1 MNEKE
6 VKKAEI
12 FSEIEIQINKMDN
25 KSGLLI
31 SAIGIV
37 FALTI
42 DLFSIFS
49 QAGFLTA
56 GKCYKVFCYLFSIM
70 YISSFILSMAFFVLT
85 IFPRK
90 NKKQKTINE
99 EKIHINYY
107 YDLSELQR
115 ENSFNKEKRNQIFNK
130 KIEEELR
137 SGENLTNQIFT
148 NADICRRKHD
158 NLNAG
163 IKTLIPFVISLVG
176 LIILLMV
183 GARL

>member
-6 VKKAEI
+6 VKKAKI
-12 FSEIEIQINKMDN
+12 FSEIEMQINKMDN

-49 QAGFLTA
+49 QTGFLTA
-56 GKCYKVFCYLFSIM
+56 GKCYKVFCYFFAIL
-70 YISSFILSMAFFVLT
+70 YVSSFIISMVFFVLT

-115 ENSFNKEKRNQIFNK
+115 ENSLNKEKRNQIF
-130 KIEEELR
+130 I
-137 SGENLTNQIFT
+137 

>member
-6 VKKAEI
+6 VKKTEI
-12 FSEIEIQINKMDN
+12 FGEIEMQINKMDN

-31 SAIGIV
+31 SAVGIV

-56 GKCYKVFCYLFSIM
+56 GKCYKVFCYFFAIL
-70 YISSFILSMAFFVLT
+70 YVSSFIISMLFFVLT

-90 NKKQKTINE
+90 NKKQKAINE
-99 EKIHINYY
+99 EKLHINYY

-115 ENSFNKEKRNQIFNK
+115 ENSFDKVKRNQIFNK
-130 KIEEELR
+130 KVEEELC
-137 SGENLTNQIFT
+137 SGDNLTNQIFT

-163 IKTLIPFVISLVG
+163 IKVLIPFAISLIG
-176 LIILLMV
+176 LIILLIIGV
-183 GARL
+183 Q

>member
-6 VKKAEI
+6 VKKAKI
-12 FSEIEIQINKMDN
+12 FSEIEMQINKMDN

-49 QAGFLTA
+49 QTGFLTA
-56 GKCYKVFCYLFSIM
+56 GKCYKVFCYFFAIL
-70 YISSFILSMAFFVLT
+70 YVSSFIISMVFFVLT

-115 ENSFNKEKRNQIFNK
+115 ENSLNKEKRNQIFNE
-130 KIEEELR
+130 KIEEELC
-137 SGENLTNQIFT
+137 SGENLTNQIFI

>member
-12 FSEIEIQINKMDN
+12 FSEIEMEINKMDN

-31 SAIGIV
+31 SAVGIV

-42 DLFSIFS
+42 DLFSVFS
-49 QAGFLTA
+49 QVGFSTA
-56 GKCYKVFCYLFSIM
+56 CVCYKVFCYLFSTM
-70 YISSFILSMAFFVLT
+70 YISSFIISMVFFVLT

-115 ENSFNKEKRNQIFNK
+115 ESSFNKEKRNQIFNK
-130 KIEEELR
+130 KIEEELC

-163 IKTLIPFVISLVG
+163 IKTLIPFAISLIG
-176 LIILLMV
+176 LIILLIIGV
-183 GARL
+183 

>member
-12 FSEIEIQINKMDN
+12 FSEIEMQINKMDN

-31 SAIGIV
+31 SAVGIV

-42 DLFSIFS
+42 DLFGVFLQDGFS
-49 QAGFLTA
+49 TA
-56 GKCYKVFCYLFSIM
+56 CECYKVFCYLFSIM
-70 YISSFILSMAFFVLT
+70 YISSFIISMVFFVLT

-90 NKKQKTINE
+90 NKKQKVINE
-99 EKIHINYY
+99 EKLHINYY

-115 ENSFNKEKRNQIFNK
+115 ENSFDKEKRNQIFNE
-130 KIEEELR
+130 KIEEELC
-137 SGENLTNQIFT
+137 SGENLTNQIFS

-163 IKTLIPFVISLVG
+163 IKALIPFAISLIG
-176 LIILLMV
+176 LIILLIIGV
-183 GARL
+183 